1 MKTDKSKLY
10 VYSTN
15 KTVSN
20 IEDMKFFVMPTEVAV
35 DDMSRQQIM
44 YHPNAKYKLYYTKVQ
59 NDTGE
64 YYRFGC
70 IDREDAVW
78 QYKDLFESKDIDI
91 QDHYIEESDLPSIG
105 YHYFYEKS
113 NGKSYT
119 LTDHNFDISAPSN
132 SSISIPRFTKLV
144 MVTKSLQVY
153 LLGDFYYRKSQ
164 HGKEEYSFN
173 ILDYFSSITEAIK
186 AKESMSKAYKRVSKL
201 THHTLSVICVQYG
214 SITDES
220 FQIQLYAER
229 ARNKKKFHH
238 EVSDIPMIYFD
249 KSGEITE
256 SVLCADE
263 KLDDF
268 EP

>member
-1 MKTDKSKLY
+1 METNKSKLY

-15 KTVSN
+15 KTVDN
-20 IEDMKFFVMPTEVAV
+20 IEDMKFFVMPTEVTV
-35 DDMSRQQIM
+35 DDMYRQQIM

-59 NDTGE
+59 NGTGE

-78 QYKDLFESKDIDI
+78 EYKDLFESKDIDI
-91 QDHYIEESDLPSIG
+91 QDHYIEESDLPIIG
-105 YHYFYEKS
+105 YHYLYEMN

-119 LTDHNFDISAPSN
+119 LTDHNFAISTSSN
-132 SSISIPRFTKLV
+132 YPTSIPRFTKLV
-144 MVTKSLQVY
+144 MVTKSPQVY
-153 LLGDFYYRKSQ
+153 LLGDFYYRKPQ
-164 HGKEEYSFN
+164 HGKEEYSFS

-186 AKESMSKAYKRVSKL
+186 AKESMMKAYKRVNKL
-201 THHTLSVICVQYG
+201 YHHTLSVICVQYG

-249 KSGEITE
+249 KSGEIIE

-268 EP
+268 ES

>member
-1 MKTDKSKLY
+1 MATNKSKLY

-15 KTVSN
+15 KTVDN

-35 DDMSRQQIM
+35 DDMYRQQIM

-64 YYRFGC
+64 CYRFGC

-78 QYKDLFESKDIDI
+78 QYKDLFESKDINI

-105 YHYFYEKS
+105 YHYLYEMN

-119 LTDHNFDISAPSN
+119 LTDHNFAISTLSN
-132 SSISIPRFTKLV
+132 SLTSTPHFTKLV
-144 MVTKSLQVY
+144 MVTKSPQVY
-153 LLGDFYYRKSQ
+153 LLGDFYYKKHQ
-164 HGKEEYSFN
+164 CGKEEYSFS
-173 ILDYFSSITEAIK
+173 ILDYFSGITEAVK

-201 THHTLSVICVQYG
+201 SHHTLSIVCVQYG

-220 FQIQLYAER
+220 FQIQLYAEH

-249 KSGEITE
+249 KSGEIME
-256 SVLCADE
+256 SILCVDE